1 MCLFALSSQSK
12 GICHKGARF
21 WSYLHQS
28 SHRDFARG
36 PYNRDPRTKDFFCI
50 SNFTYIFHVRFFF
63 FITNVICS
71 SKHLTSAIHLWSSLY
86 ANIPFCS
93 GRNLN
98 LKKKTQPQTNPN
110 TIHTLL
116 YRQNNQLSLMQ
127 HTTLGTHTGIT
138 SINNILP
145 Y

>member
-98 LKKKTQPQTNPN
+98 LKKKPNPKQTQILYTHSYIGKTTNFPSCN
-110 TIHTLL
+110 T
-116 YRQNNQLSLMQ
+116 QLWVP
-127 HTTLGTHTGIT
+127 IRE
-138 SINNILP
+138 
-145 Y
+145 